1 MGETFDEAFGDAY
14 QTFTVKARDGRD
26 VELAVMEEFEFD
38 GRLYVAAAR
47 VEDDTIRADGVYL
60 YRCLLREDDFDAV
73 EITSAVEY
81 RRVSEAYLAL
91 DEAQR
96 S

>member
-38 GRLYVAAAR
+38 GRLYVAAEYSGA
-47 VEDDTIRADGVYL
+47 
-60 YRCLLREDDFDAV
+60 FS
-73 EITSAVEY
+73 ITSPAIGNHY
-81 RRVSEAYLAL
+81 SG
-91 DEAQR
+91 
-96 S
+96 